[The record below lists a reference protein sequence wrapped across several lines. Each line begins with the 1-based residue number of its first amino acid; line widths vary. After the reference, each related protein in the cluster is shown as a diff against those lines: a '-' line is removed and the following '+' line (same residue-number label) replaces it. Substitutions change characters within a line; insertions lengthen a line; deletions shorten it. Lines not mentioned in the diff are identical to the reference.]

1 MFSHFKTLLFSVL
14 LFVAMSCGSAVAVRA
29 DAITSNS
36 VAVIGGS
43 IAANTT
49 NTVSGATFSFVIP
62 AGQTITAATLT
73 GSAQFNLQFGASI
86 SLLLDNNS
94 VMTIS
99 GVSASLPLN
108 INLSPAIFSTLA
120 DGTSILTLSR
130 VGGTFGGNYN
140 LFSLQLNITTGP
152 AAIPEPATLG
162 LLGTSLLGLVGL
174 GKFALKRRHR
184 RH

>member
-1 MFSHFKTLLFSVL
+1 MAVHKSISSQET
-14 LFVAMSCGSAVAVRA
+14 SCFCGANRRPLHPKLRA
-29 DAITSNS
+29 AECSENCSDA
-36 VAVIGGS
+36 
-43 IAANTT
+43 T

-62 AGQTITAATLT
+62 AGQTIIAATLT
-73 GSAQFNLQFGASI
+73 GSEQINLQSGAAI

-94 VMTIS
+94 VATLS
-99 GVSASLPLN
+99 GLFASNPLN

-174 GKFALKRRHR
+174 GQLTFKRRNR